1 MILLLYFFDKMVYC
15 TLPLLSFHV
24 YYNIRCL
31 LVKIRSRGFNFE
43 QTNLMV
49 FILNYN
55 FYCKIFS
62 IEGRNMDIILGL
74 DFLDILINLDSY
86 LSNLINNYGSIA
98 YLIIFL
104 IIFCETGLVVT
115 PFLPGDSM
123 IFVLGALGAS
133 GQINLLG
140 ISSMIILA
148 AILGNMLNY
157 QIGRFIG
164 PKVFERESSRF
175 FKQEYLLR
183 THAFFEKHGGK
194 TIVLA
199 RFIPII
205 RTFAPF
211 VAGIGEMEYQRFT
224 LYNIVGSVSWVL
236 ACLAAGYL
244 FGNIPIVEQNFTLI
258 IVAIIVISLIPAIVI
273 SLRQKVVNTQKQFS
287 K

>member
-1 MILLLYFFDKMVYC
+1 
-15 TLPLLSFHV
+15 
-24 YYNIRCL
+24 
-31 LVKIRSRGFNFE
+31 
-43 QTNLMV
+43 
-49 FILNYN
+49 
-55 FYCKIFS
+55 
-62 IEGRNMDIILGL
+62 MDIILGL